1 MSAIRFITQNARWLV
16 GGFLLTLFSSFGQTF
31 YISLS
36 AGDIRSEYGL
46 SHGEFGLLYM
56 AATLGS
62 ALTLPWLGKILDYV
76 SPAKANLFIA
86 PMLALGALG
95 MAFSTHLAVLV
106 IVIYLLRL
114 FGQAMMTQNAL
125 TATGRWFV
133 ANRGKAI
140 SFVSLGHNVGEAIFP
155 FLFVLIVASVGWRNS
170 WLISAIFLIVF
181 ATPLITALI
190 IREREH
196 QAVDIAPD
204 KVIVRHW
211 TRPEVMRDAL
221 FWIMML
227 GILAPPFI
235 GTTIFFHQIY
245 LVELREW
252 SLPIF
257 ASAFSVMALTTI
269 IFVLIAGSL
278 VDRFS
283 AATLLPTYLIPL
295 SLACFVLGG
304 FEAQWAAFVFMGLL
318 GVSYGF
324 SSTLFGAIWP
334 ELYGT
339 RHLGSIRA
347 IVVALMVFGTA
358 AGPGITGW
366 LIDNGVSYPKQITA
380 MGVYCLCACGLMY
393 FVSKALRR
401 RTAKDLA
408 L

>member
-1 MSAIRFITQNARWLV
+1 
-16 GGFLLTLFSSFGQTF
+16 
-31 YISLS
+31 
-36 AGDIRSEYGL
+36 
-46 SHGEFGLLYM
+46 M

-86 PMLALGALG
+86 PMLSLGALG

>member
-1 MSAIRFITQNARWLV
+1 V
-16 GGFLLTLFSSFGQTF
+16 
-31 YISLS
+31 
-36 AGDIRSEYGL
+36 
-46 SHGEFGLLYM
+46 
-56 AATLGS
+56 
-62 ALTLPWLGKILDYV
+62 
-76 SPAKANLFIA
+76 
-86 PMLALGALG
+86 
-95 MAFSTHLAVLV
+95 
-106 IVIYLLRL
+106 
-114 FGQAMMTQNAL
+114 
-125 TATGRWFV
+125 
-133 ANRGKAI
+133 
-140 SFVSLGHNVGEAIFP
+140 
-155 FLFVLIVASVGWRNS
+155 IVASVGWRNS